1 MRERETTT
9 TTTGRRVTSDERDWE
24 TCVEPDCD
32 NRVARFVLGDFYCR
46 RHAPTSTTT
55 TPADEG
61 INAARRDVREHGG
74 SGIVTTVRWHVQ
86 RNGER
91 TATFDVRGD
100 AGRARHALSQ
110 EFPESTWTIEL
121 DQTFGEGERA

>member
-46 RHAPTSTTT
+46 KHAPTST
-55 TPADEG
+55 G
-61 INAARRDVREHGG
+61 DV
-74 SGIVTTVRWHVQ
+74 VTSTKVRWHLL
-86 RNGER
+86 RDGER
-91 TATFDVRGD
+91 TATFSERED
-100 AGRARHALSQ
+100 AGRAYVSLKK
-110 EFPESTWTIEL
+110 EFPDSEWMIDLE
-121 DQTFGEGERA
+121 QEIGERA